1 MNKLSDEELKDV
13 AGGLIVSADGK
24 YYVVHD
30 RLGVTFNSYTNYEQA
45 REAAL
50 LQYGSSDEVISV
62 REYEA
67 RYNRKFMY

>member
-30 RLGVTFNSYTNYEQA
+30 RLGVIFKNRLQTTA
-45 REAAL
+45 R
-50 LQYGSSDEVISV
+50 S
-62 REYEA
+62 
-67 RYNRKFMY
+67 